1 MSAQPSIVEQ
11 RLGRGVGF
19 PLGPDPVR
27 GDLQYRS
34 GAQKVREAIELIL
47 RTEPGERLMRP
58 RFGCPLRQFLME
70 PNSVAT
76 RSRLERAVTD
86 ALTAFEPR
94 IKLTQVVASPG
105 DDPAL
110 IHLAIR
116 YEHVLDGAENVLVYP
131 FYLEV

>member
-1 MSAQPSIVEQ
+1 MTHPTSIVEQ
-11 RLGRGVGF
+11 RLGRGIGYPVV
-19 PLGPDPVR
+19 PDVVR
-27 GDLQYRS
+27 GDVQYRS
-34 GAQKVREAIELIL
+34 GAEKVRQSIELLL

-76 RSRLERAVTD
+76 RSRLERAVSD

-94 IKLTQVVASPG
+94 IRLREVVASPG

>member
-1 MSAQPSIVEQ
+1 MSRTVSIVEL

-19 PLGPDPVR
+19 PVRPDPVR
-27 GDLQYRS
+27 GAVGYRS
-34 GAQKVREAIELIL
+34 GAEKVRQSIEVVL

-76 RSRLERAVTD
+76 RSRLERAVTA
-86 ALTAFEPR
+86 ALAAFEPR
-94 IKLTQVVASPG
+94 IELTGVTASPG
-105 DDPAL
+105 AEPSL

-116 YEHVLDGAENVLVYP
+116 YRHRIDGSEDLLVYP

>member
-1 MSAQPSIVEQ
+1 MTGPTSIVEQ

-19 PLGPDPVR
+19 PVTPDVVR
-27 GDLQYRS
+27 GDVQYRS
-34 GAQKVREAIELIL
+34 GAEKVRQSIELLL

-76 RSRLERAVTD
+76 RSRLERAVSD
-86 ALTAFEPR
+86 ALVAFEPR
-94 IKLTQVVASPG
+94 IRLRQVVATPG
-105 DDPAL
+105 GDPAL

-116 YEHVLDGAENVLVYP
+116 YEHVLDGSENVLVYP

>member
-1 MSAQPSIVEQ
+1 MSEPTVVER
-11 RLGRGVGF
+11 RLGRGPAF
-19 PLGPDPVR
+19 PVR
-27 GDLQYRS
+27 PDLLRGDVQYRS
-34 GAQKVREAIELIL
+34 GAEKVRQAIELVL

-70 PNSVAT
+70 PNTVAT

-86 ALTAFEPR
+86 ALTAYEPR
-94 IKLTQVVASPG
+94 IKVDQVVASPG
-105 DDPAL
+105 DDPSL

-116 YEHVLDGAENVLVYP
+116 YQHVLDGSEATLVYP